1 MTISDASVALLCR
14 STLWMLSRVFQTEAA
29 VAIMTRFPQGEA
41 NCWINEKLLFANMQA
56 GTFLK
61 GPAPAEDEVP
71 K

>member
-1 MTISDASVALLCR
+1 
-14 STLWMLSRVFQTEAA
+14 MLSRVFQTEAA